1 MSEQADHI
9 ERDSVVSDHQ
19 DAAPLIQVRDIEV
32 VYNSIILA
40 VRGMTINVSRGQTVA
55 LLGPNGAG
63 KTTTLKAISRLLSP
77 EGGETSKGSIQYDG
91 EDILSWDAYRAVNQG
106 IVQVLE
112 GRQVFP
118 SLSVE
123 QNLLVAAYSNK
134 TPRSQ
139 VKAALEKIFNY
150 FPRLKERRKSKAGY
164 TSGGEQQMLA
174 MGRALM
180 LNPKVILLDEPS
192 MGLAP
197 LVVEEIFEIIGNL
210 SRNES
215 VSILLAEQNAS
226 IALRYADFGYVVETG
241 RVVLSGTAKSLQE
254 DDSVKAMYLGID
266 ASGDRHEFGIDKHHA
281 DRPDLFAM

>member
-9 ERDSVVSDHQ
+9 ERDSVVPDHQ

-63 KTTTLKAISRLLSP
+63 KTTTLKAISRLLAP

-91 EDILSWDAYRAVNQG
+91 VDILSWDAYRAVNQG

-139 VKAALEKIFNY
+139 VNDALEKIFNY

>member
-1 MSEQADHI
+1 MSEQSDDI
-9 ERDSVVSDHQ
+9 QRDSVVSDHQ
-19 DAAPLIQVRDIEV
+19 DAAPLLQVREIEV

-123 QNLLVAAYSNK
+123 QNLLVAAYSNR
-134 TPRSQ
+134 TPRRQ

-210 SRNES
+210 SRTES

-226 IALRYADFGYVVETG
+226 IALRYADFGYVVE
-241 RVVLSGTAKSLQE
+241 LSLIHISEPT
-254 DDSVKAMYLGID
+254 
-266 ASGDRHEFGIDKHHA
+266 
-281 DRPDLFAM
+281 RPY

>member
-1 MSEQADHI
+1 MSDQATPSKKEGNWEHGV
-9 ERDSVVSDHQ
+9 E
-19 DAAPLIQVRDIEV
+19 PLIQVRDIEV

-40 VRGMTINVSRGQTVA
+40 VRGVTIDLNRGQTVA

-63 KTTTLKAISRLLSP
+63 KTTTLKAVSRLITP
-77 EGGETSKGSIQYDG
+77 EGGAVSKGEIQYEG
-91 EDILSWDAYRAVNQG
+91 EKINSWDAYKAVKRG

-123 QNLLVAAYSNK
+123 QNLLVAAYSK
-134 TPRSQ
+134 KIARGK
-139 VKAALEKIFNY
+139 VKNALEKIFEY
-150 FPRLKERRKSKAGY
+150 FPRLKERRKTRAGY

-197 LVVEEIFEIIGNL
+197 LVVEEIFEIIGSL

-226 IALRYADFGYVVETG
+226 IALRYADYGYVIETG
-241 RVVLSGTAKSLQE
+241 RVVMSGSAKLLQD
-254 DDSVKAMYLGID
+254 DDSVKSMYLGID
-266 ASGDRHEFGIDKHHA
+266 ESGSRQEFGTNRRQMNQSDV
-281 DRPDLFAM
+281 FAM

>member
-1 MSEQADHI
+1 MSEQPDHI
-9 ERDSVVSDHQ
+9 ERDGVVSDHQ
-19 DAAPLIQVRDIEV
+19 DVAPLIQVRDIEV

>member
-1 MSEQADHI
+1 MSDQATPSKKEGNREHDV
-9 ERDSVVSDHQ
+9 E
-19 DAAPLIQVRDIEV
+19 PLIQVRDIEV

-40 VRGMTINVSRGQTVA
+40 VRGVTIDLNRGQTVA

-63 KTTTLKAISRLLSP
+63 KTTTLKAVSRLITP
-77 EGGETSKGSIQYDG
+77 EGGAVSKGEIQYEG
-91 EDILSWDAYRAVNQG
+91 EKINSWDAYKAVKKG

-123 QNLLVAAYSNK
+123 QNLLVAAYSK
-134 TPRSQ
+134 KIARGE
-139 VKAALEKIFNY
+139 VKNALEKIFEY
-150 FPRLKERRKSKAGY
+150 FPRLKERRKTRAGY

-197 LVVEEIFEIIGNL
+197 LVVEEIFEIIGSL

-226 IALRYADFGYVVETG
+226 IALRYADYGYVIETG
-241 RVVLSGTAKSLQE
+241 RVVMSGSAKQLQD
-254 DDSVKAMYLGID
+254 DDSVKSMYLGID
-266 ASGDRHEFGIDKHHA
+266 ESGTRQEFGTNRRQMNQSDV
-281 DRPDLFAM
+281 FAM

>member
-1 MSEQADHI
+1 MSEQPDQI
-9 ERDSVVSDHQ
+9 ERDSVASDHQ

-241 RVVLSGTAKSLQE
+241 RVVLSGKAKSLQE

-266 ASGDRHEFGIDKHHA
+266 ESGDRHEFGIDKHHA

>member
-1 MSEQADHI
+1 MSEQPDHI
-9 ERDSVVSDHQ
+9 ERDGVVSDHQ
-19 DAAPLIQVRDIEV
+19 DVAPLIQVRDIEV

-180 LNPKVILLDEPS
+180 LDPKVILLDEPS

>member
-1 MSEQADHI
+1 MSEQADRI
-9 ERDSVVSDHQ
+9 QRDSVASDHQ
-19 DAAPLIQVRDIEV
+19 DAAPLLQVRDIEV

-91 EDILSWDAYRAVNQG
+91 ADILSWDAYRAVNQG

-134 TPRSQ
+134 IPRRQ
-139 VKAALEKIFNY
+139 VKDALEKIFNY

-254 DDSVKAMYLGID
+254 DDSVKSMYLGID
-266 ASGDRHEFGIDKHHA
+266 ESGDRHEFGIDKHHA

>member
-1 MSEQADHI
+1 MSEQPDHR

-139 VKAALEKIFNY
+139 VKDALEKIFNY

-174 MGRALM
+174 IGRALM
-180 LNPKVILLDEPS
+180 TNPKLLVLDEATE
-192 MGLAP
+192 GLAP
-197 LVVEEIFEIIGNL
+197 QIRAEIWRCLEDLKGQGQ
-210 SRNES
+210 
-215 VSILLAEQNAS
+215 SILVIDKNVAALTRIADRHYIIEKGQVVWTGTSEAILAEPEIQH
-226 IALRYADFGYVVETG
+226 
-241 RVVLSGTAKSLQE
+241 K
-254 DDSVKAMYLGID
+254 YLGV
-266 ASGDRHEFGIDKHHA
+266 
-281 DRPDLFAM
+281 

>member
-1 MSEQADHI
+1 MSDQATPSKKEGNREHGV
-9 ERDSVVSDHQ
+9 E
-19 DAAPLIQVRDIEV
+19 PLIQVRDIEV

-40 VRGMTINVSRGQTVA
+40 VRGVTIDLNRGQTVA

-63 KTTTLKAISRLLSP
+63 KTTTLKAVSRLITP
-77 EGGETSKGSIQYDG
+77 EGGAVSKGEIQYEG
-91 EDILSWDAYRAVNQG
+91 EKINSWDAYKAVKRG
-106 IVQVLE
+106 LVQVLE

-123 QNLLVAAYSNK
+123 QNLLVAAYSK
-134 TPRSQ
+134 KIARGE
-139 VKAALEKIFNY
+139 VKNALEKIFEY
-150 FPRLKERRKSKAGY
+150 FPRLKERRKTRAGY

-197 LVVEEIFEIIGNL
+197 LVVEEIFEIIGSL

-226 IALRYADFGYVVETG
+226 IALRYADYGYVIETG
-241 RVVLSGTAKSLQE
+241 RVVMSGSAKLLQE
-254 DDSVKAMYLGID
+254 DDSVKSMYLGID
-266 ASGDRHEFGIDKHHA
+266 ESGTR
-281 DRPDLFAM
+281 

>member
-1 MSEQADHI
+1 MVETEAASGAK
-9 ERDSVVSDHQ
+9 VSD
-19 DAAPLIQVRDIEV
+19 DSSSPLIQVTDIEV

-40 VRGMTINVSRGQTVA
+40 LRGITIQLKTGQTVA

-63 KTTTLKAISRLLSP
+63 KTTTLKAISRLITP
-77 EGGETSKGSIQYDG
+77 EGGEVSKGAINYGG
-91 EDILSWDAYRAVNQG
+91 EDALSWDAFKAVNKG

-118 SLSVE
+118 SLTVE

-134 TPRSQ
+134 IPRSK
-139 VKAALEKIFNY
+139 VKIALEKIYDY
-150 FPRLKERRKSKAGY
+150 FPRLKERKSIRAGY

-174 MGRALM
+174 IGRALM
-180 LNPKVILLDEPS
+180 LEPKVILLDEPS

-210 SRNES
+210 SQKES

-226 IALRYADFGYVVETG
+226 IALRYADFGYVIETG
-241 RVVLSGTAKSLQE
+241 RVVMSGPAQALRE
-254 DDSVKAMYLGID
+254 DDNVKAMYLGID
-266 ASGDRHEFGIDKHHA
+266 ESGGRQEFGAERRHIEYTDS
-281 DRPDLFAM
+281 FSM

>member
-1 MSEQADHI
+1 MSEQADRI
-9 ERDSVVSDHQ
+9 QRDSVVSDHQ
-19 DAAPLIQVRDIEV
+19 DAAPLLQVRDIEV

-91 EDILSWDAYRAVNQG
+91 ADILSWDAYRAVNQG

-134 TPRSQ
+134 TPRIQ

>member
-1 MSEQADHI
+1 MSEQADRI
-9 ERDSVVSDHQ
+9 QRDSVASDHQ
-19 DAAPLIQVRDIEV
+19 DAAPLLQVRDIEV

-91 EDILSWDAYRAVNQG
+91 ADILSWDAYRAVNQG

-134 TPRSQ
+134 TPRRQ
-139 VKAALEKIFNY
+139 VKDALEKIFNY

-266 ASGDRHEFGIDKHHA
+266 ESGDRHEFGIDKHHA

>member
-1 MSEQADHI
+1 M
-9 ERDSVVSDHQ
+9 
-19 DAAPLIQVRDIEV
+19 
-32 VYNSIILA
+32 
-40 VRGMTINVSRGQTVA
+40 
-55 LLGPNGAG
+55 
-63 KTTTLKAISRLLSP
+63 
-77 EGGETSKGSIQYDG
+77 
-91 EDILSWDAYRAVNQG
+91 NQG

-123 QNLLVAAYSNK
+123 QNLLVAAYSNR
-134 TPRSQ
+134 TPRRQ

-210 SRNES
+210 SRTES

-254 DDSVKAMYLGID
+254 DDSVKSMYLGID
-266 ASGDRHEFGIDKHHA
+266 ESGDRHEFGTNKHHA